1 MDYFMAIADLMPKKI
16 VSYLKVK
23 HAKPSIPFTN
33 ADLTALVGGICSSD
47 LQAAQTEH
55 KDTRGA
61 ACTCSSSTSGQSLE
75 FWFAGRG
82 VCVSRWQVS
91 Y

>member
-1 MDYFMAIADLMPKKI
+1 M
-16 VSYLKVK
+16 
-23 HAKPSIPFTN
+23 
-33 ADLTALVGGICSSD
+33 VGGICSSD

-75 FWFAGRG
+75 FRFAGTCLSAG
-82 VCVSRWQVS
+82 VLLKSTGNLVGFVDFLRNLEISTRCLLKESDAFSQDP
-91 Y
+91 